1 MAEWVYALAGDY
13 AYQFMILL
21 ANELQFLAVALLFC
35 WGRKHRKHFGL
46 RVLFGTAVLLGLTWV
61 GAYVRTIW
69 TGLMP
74 RLLVTVLQYGSTL
87 PLLFLCLEE
96 PADMVL
102 KTWCSSVAVKE
113 IGGTIYPVLQFIL
126 GYNSHETMQL
136 FPVEGLSM
144 DLQWLIYYAIH
155 FLIYYLLWR
164 IVRKSFKEPVDA
176 RARRYG
182 MLLSLAALLILGIL
196 GGITSHYRDESTAL
210 YICARM
216 FSLLIAVFILM
227 TYSGIEFRS
236 RSRQEMA
243 AMEHILS
250 EERKQYAQ
258 MKENID
264 IINMHCH
271 DLKHQLAEFSGKLT
285 DQEIVQLQEA
295 MDIYDNNIRTGCEA
309 LDVAL
314 YVNQLAC
321 QKEGIRLSCLADGK
335 ALSFMRTRHVYALFS
350 NILRNAMEAVRKLED
365 PDQRIISMHVED
377 CGDRVEIS
385 ETNYFVG
392 DIRQTADSLLT
403 TKGDTNHHGF
413 GTMSMKYT
421 ADQYHGH
428 MGVDARNGIFRLLI
442 TLPKPKEKK

>member
-1 MAEWVYALAGDY
+1 M
-13 AYQFMILL
+13 
-21 ANELQFLAVALLFC
+21 
-35 WGRKHRKHFGL
+35 
-46 RVLFGTAVLLGLTWV
+46 
-61 GAYVRTIW
+61 
-69 TGLMP
+69 
-74 RLLVTVLQYGSTL
+74 
-87 PLLFLCLEE
+87 
-96 PADMVL
+96 
-102 KTWCSSVAVKE
+102 
-113 IGGTIYPVLQFIL
+113 
-126 GYNSHETMQL
+126 
-136 FPVEGLSM
+136 
-144 DLQWLIYYAIH
+144 
-155 FLIYYLLWR
+155 
-164 IVRKSFKEPVDA
+164 RKSFKEPVDA

-321 QKEGIRLSCLADGK
+321 QKEGIQLSCLADGK

-385 ETNYFVG
+385 EINYFVG

-413 GTMSMKYT
+413 GTMSMKYI

-442 TLPKPKEKK
+442 TIPKPKEKK